1 MGQAESS
8 GYASSESTPQK
19 ERRKKS
25 SASTTSSRT
34 VRPRKEL
41 LTARQRKILQR
52 SWNKSQRTGLDN
64 IGAHI
69 FLKIYAK
76 DPTVGIMFNLGSC
89 PHTELKYRKFFQDHA
104 MTFTRSLDFVMN
116 HLEDYDR
123 VSKFCIELGKTHV
136 KFMRRGFKTSF
147 WDIFAEA
154 LTECA
159 IDWEGGLRC
168 RDVLNGWRTLVSFI
182 IEEMRKG
189 FEKERKRQAAE
200 ETVQVARERTAQY
213 FQEQDALQMPSP
225 PRQSLHQSH
234 HSRHGHHQR
243 RFSPV
248 SERTNSDFQRFAATA
263 KCPYAYR
270 ASHEQL
276 YFDQQPY
283 SNY

>member
-8 GYASSESTPQK
+8 GYASGDSEVPR

-25 SASTTSSRT
+25 SSSTISSSSSRT
-34 VRPRKEL
+34 TSRTRRKEL
-41 LTARQRKILQR
+41 LTPRQRKILQR

-76 DPTVGIMFNLGSC
+76 DPSVGEMQVPPRCSQGYGI
-89 PHTELKYRKFFQDHA
+89 QDHA

-116 HLEDYDR
+116 HLEDLER
-123 VSKFCIELGKTHV
+123 VSKFCVELGKTHV
-136 KFMRRGFKTSF
+136 KFMRRGFKTSY

-168 RDVLNGWRTLVSFI
+168 RDVLNGWRTLVSFV

-189 FEKERKRQAAE
+189 FEKERKRVALEESVQTARAQTAA
-200 ETVQVARERTAQY
+200 Y
-213 FQEQDALQMPSP
+213 FDDRLQTPSP
-225 PRQSLHQSH
+225 PRHTQ
-234 HSRHGHHQR
+234 

-248 SERTNSDFQRFAATA
+248 IERANTDFQRFAASA
-263 KCPYAYR
+263 RCPYAYR

-276 YFDQQPY
+276 YFDHY
-283 SNY
+283 Y

>member
-8 GYASSESTPQK
+8 GYASADSSAPK

-25 SASTTSSRT
+25 SASTTSTTSRT
-34 VRPRKEL
+34 PRRKEL
-41 LTARQRKILQR
+41 LTLRQRKILQR

-76 DPTVGIMFNLGSC
+76 DSSVGYLFNLGNC
-89 PHTELKYRKFFQDHA
+89 PHSELKYRKFFQDHA

-116 HLEDYDR
+116 HLDDLER
-123 VSKFCIELGKTHV
+123 VSKFCVELGKTHV

-168 RDVLNGWRTLVSFI
+168 RDVLNGWRTLVSFV

-189 FEKERKRQAAE
+189 FEKERRRVAAE
-200 ETVQVARERTAQY
+200 ETVQAARAQTAAS
-213 FQEQDALQMPSP
+213 FEQRLQTPSP
-225 PRQSLHQSH
+225 PRHTQ
-234 HSRHGHHQR
+234 
-243 RFSPV
+243 RFSPLT
-248 SERTNSDFQRFAATA
+248 ERANTDFQRFAAVA
-263 KCPYAYR
+263 RCPYSYR

-276 YFDQQPY
+276 YSEHY
-283 SNY
+283 Y